1 MTFHAVEFTT
11 VKKSLGLGIK
21 RLSCKAAVCL
31 HLAVIIFLITFCMC
45 AML

>member
-31 HLAVIIFLITFCMC
+31 YLAVIFLITFCMC